1 MLYRAVFVYLAS
13 KCWSMEK
20 LYRFLSVITALS
32 AVMIFSQRSAAQ
44 SAVSKV
50 INFSMDEVTGIF
62 MPPELYVDI
71 DFIDDNGNK
80 ILEAK
85 ESGHIL
91 LKLQNYGGDAS
102 GVEVFVTPYKDVQGL
117 FCETKSVTADIF
129 ANSRKELDFPIYADI
144 SIPTDSVFFDIKVRE
159 RMGYDIDAKLLL
171 STCEYQKAAIS
182 LQGVSI
188 VDSGRGARA
197 RNGNPDGKV
206 QTGEVVWAKL
216 LLQNTGMGEARSVSY
231 TINSE
236 DPNIL
241 LMTDTGLASEING
254 TLNDL
259 LVGQTA
265 EVSFRLSPNNSY
277 VQKGKY
283 LPVKISLTE
292 ESGFGNLASA
302 QIPISL
308 DKVPD
313 VPKIVDIKGDRA
325 GLLAMQQTRV
335 YSQSNRI
342 TSNIRDIS
350 QAPVG
355 LPLYEDAVAIVIG
368 AEKNSYGVAPAP
380 YAARDAQLMAKYL
393 TTSMGVNDVKV
404 LVNEKV
410 TGAALSDCF
419 DSRYGYLKQVVI
431 PGKTDVFVF
440 YSGHGIPDYDP
451 EGKPDVFLFPYD
463 ARKELISDRGYSVN
477 RLYADLNSLGAKSVT
492 VILDACFSGSS
503 RQTASLAAEN
513 ISGTKG
519 VRISN
524 QFISQRPWE
533 INPEFRLFTSSTG
546 EQTSLG
552 YDQSQS
558 GLFTYFLTIG
568 LQGDADEDD
577 NGSITMDELV
587 KFVTKNVSSEAAKI
601 RGGAQ
606 TPEFFGN
613 GEMIIERIR

>member
-1 MLYRAVFVYLAS
+1 MKKINRL
-13 KCWSMEK
+13 
-20 LYRFLSVITALS
+20 LSVLTVLY
-32 AVMIFSQRSAAQ
+32 AVSVFSQNSAAQ

-50 INFSMDEVTGIF
+50 ISFSMDEVTGIF

-71 DFIDDNGNK
+71 DFIDENGNK
-80 ILEAK
+80 ILEAG
-85 ESGHIL
+85 ESGHII
-91 LKLQNYGGDAS
+91 LKLQNKGGDAS
-102 GVEVFVTPYKDVQGL
+102 DVEVYVYPDKTVQGL
-117 FCETKSVTADIF
+117 HCDTKAITSDIF
-129 ANSRKELDFPIYADI
+129 ADSSKELDFPISADV
-144 SIPTDSVFFDIKVRE
+144 SIPTDSVLFAIRVRE
-159 RMGYDIDAKLLL
+159 SLGYDIDAKLLL
-171 STCEYQKAAIS
+171 STFEYQKAILS

-188 VDSGRGARA
+188 VDAGRGTRA

-206 QTGEVVWAKL
+206 QTGEVVWAKV
-216 LLQNTGMGEARSVSY
+216 LLQNTGQGEAKGVNY
-231 TINSE
+231 KVHSE
-236 DPNIL
+236 DPNVL
-241 LMTDTGLASEING
+241 LMTDTGLANEISGNIA
-254 TLNDL
+254 DL

-277 VQKGKY
+277 VQRGDY
-283 LPVKISLTE
+283 LPIKISVTE
-292 ESGFGNLASA
+292 DSGLGNLTSA
-302 QIPISL
+302 QIPVSL

-313 VPKIVDIKGDRA
+313 VPKIVDIHGDRA
-325 GLLAMQQTRV
+325 GLLALQQTRV
-335 YSQSNRI
+335 YSQSKRI

-355 LPLYEDAVAIVIG
+355 VPIYGDAVAIVIG

-393 TTSMGVNDVKV
+393 TTSMGIGDVKV

-419 DSRYGYLKQVVI
+419 DARYGYLKQVVN

-440 YSGHGIPDYDP
+440 YSGHGIPDYDA

-463 ARKELISDRGYSVN
+463 ARKELICDRGYSVN
-477 RLYADLNSLGAKSVT
+477 KLYADLNSLGAKSVT
-492 VILDACFSGSS
+492 VFLDACFSGSS

-524 QFISQRPWE
+524 QIISYRPWE
-533 INPEFRLFTSSTG
+533 TNPEFRLFTSSTG

-568 LQGDADEDD
+568 LQGDADIDG

-587 KFVTKNVSSEAAKI
+587 DFVTENVKSEAVKI

-613 GEMIIERIR
+613 GDMIIERIR

>member
-1 MLYRAVFVYLAS
+1 MKRIFIAS
-13 KCWSMEK
+13 I
-20 LYRFLSVITALS
+20 LSALALS
-32 AVMIFSQRSAAQ
+32 SLPQTADAQ
-44 SAVSKV
+44 SAVSN
-50 INFSMDEVTGIF
+50 IISFSMDEINGIY

-71 DFIDDNGNK
+71 DFIDENGNK
-80 ILEAK
+80 ILEAGEK
-85 ESGHIL
+85 GHIL
-91 LKLQNYGGDAS
+91 LSLRNLGGDAK
-102 GVEVFVTPYKDVQGL
+102 GVEVLVSPDKRISGL
-117 FCETKSVTADIF
+117 NCETNKLTSDVL
-129 ANSRKELDFPIYADI
+129 ANGRRELDFPISAGLD
-144 SIPTDSVFFDIKVRE
+144 IPTDSVFFDIKVRE
-159 RMGYDIDAKLLL
+159 QLGYDIDARLLL
-171 STCEYQKAAIS
+171 STFEYQKAALS

-206 QTGEVVWAKL
+206 QAGEVVWAKV
-216 LLQNTGMGEARSVSY
+216 LLQNTGYGEARGVRY
-231 TINSE
+231 EIHSE
-236 DPNIL
+236 DSNVL
-241 LMTDTGLASEING
+241 LMTDTGLASKISG
-254 TLNDL
+254 RIDDL

-265 EVSFRLSPNNSY
+265 EVAFRFSPNNSY
-277 VQKGKY
+277 VQNGDY
-283 LPVKISLTE
+283 LPVRISVIE
-292 ESGFGNLASA
+292 DSGFGNLTSA
-302 QIPISL
+302 QIPVSL
-308 DKVPD
+308 DKIPD
-313 VPKIVDIKGDRA
+313 EPKVVDIKGDRA

-350 QAPVG
+350 QAPAG
-355 LPLYEDAVAIVIG
+355 LPIYGDAIAVVIG

-393 TTSMGVNDVKV
+393 TTSMGVNDVKI
-404 LVNEKV
+404 LVDEQV

-419 DSRYGYLKQVVI
+419 DARYGYLKQAVN

-440 YSGHGIPDYDP
+440 YSGHGIPDYDA

-463 ARKELISDRGYSVN
+463 ARKELISDRGYSIN
-477 RLYADLNSLGAKSVT
+477 KLYADLNSLDAKSVT

-503 RQTASLAAEN
+503 RQTATLAAEN
-513 ISGTKG
+513 ISGAKG

-524 QFISQRPWE
+524 QMITHRPWE
-533 INPEFRLFTSSTG
+533 TNPNFRLFTSSTG

-568 LQGDADEDD
+568 LQGDADEDG
-577 NGSITMDELV
+577 NGAITMDELV
-587 KFVTKNVSSEAAKI
+587 RFVTKNVSLEAAKI

-613 GEMIIERIR
+613 GDMIIERIR